1 MWDCYNYGGEW
12 VNPDLNFDT
21 VMTSFLS
28 LVAVQSTEGWI
39 DVMWDA
45 TDAVDPY
52 YQPSQDRGILAIT
65 FMTLYMMILIVLVA
79 MLFVELFVGIAVEA
93 FNKSKEKVT
102 ANNKLKRTQKVWI
115 TMHMMAIDAAP

>member
-65 FMTLYMMILIVLVA
+65 FMTLYMMILIILVA

-93 FNKSKEKVT
+93 YN
-102 ANNKLKRTQKVWI
+102 
-115 TMHMMAIDAAP
+115 